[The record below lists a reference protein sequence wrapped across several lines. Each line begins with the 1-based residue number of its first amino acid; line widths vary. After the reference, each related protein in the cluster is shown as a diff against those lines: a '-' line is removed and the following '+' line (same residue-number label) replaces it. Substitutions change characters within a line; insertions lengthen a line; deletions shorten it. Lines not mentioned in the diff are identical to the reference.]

1 MRSSVQSL
9 FAMQTLNV
17 DALFQELVKDNRD
30 LVAALVVDGAGR
42 VQTSDSLA
50 PDVARAAVALAVPAR
65 EILDRVSAE
74 LGCGALRSVLLEG
87 DRASLAFAD
96 VDGATTAVVVGA
108 TGASPGALRADA
120 LALAARVNET
130 TRLS

>member
-1 MRSSVQSL
+1 
-9 FAMQTLNV
+9 MQALNV

-42 VQTSDSLA
+42 VHTSDSLA

-120 LALAARVNET
+120 LALAARLNET

>member
-1 MRSSVQSL
+1 
-9 FAMQTLNV
+9 MQTLNV

>member
-1 MRSSVQSL
+1 ME
-9 FAMQTLNV
+9 TLNV

-42 VQTSDSLA
+42 VRSSESLA

-74 LGCGALRSVLLEG
+74 LGCGMLRTVLLEG
-87 DRASLAFAD
+87 DRASMAFAD

-108 TGASPGALRADA
+108 TGATPGAIRADA
-120 LALAARVNET
+120 LTLAARVGEA
-130 TRLS
+130 TRAS